1 MKRIKYIILVI
12 TLIVSLISCKTQ
24 LINIATT
31 ETNDFVTTERRTEL
45 SEIALLENYT
55 VSEPE
60 LLCDLTSFLLNA
72 NEGSKPRSV
81 NLPSYNFTKIDS
93 AKMQCFNNSN
103 LLNRSALEENYDD
116 IEFYIY
122 QINNES
128 TDSLGYA
135 FLSNDRRIGEI
146 IAITDNSDFNADI
159 TNDVFMQLFC
169 SSFESYVEETVEI
182 WNSLTSEDLQ
192 NARNAYAGISSSGN
206 YEYSQWKYNYGNISN
221 LLATKWNQQDPY
233 NSAIKAIKGQNYPA
247 GCGTTAVAQIMAFH
261 EFPKTC
267 DETIK
272 NTLKNNW
279 SLANSW
285 DGTYNWNLLKSSS

>member
-1 MKRIKYIILVI
+1 
-12 TLIVSLISCKTQ
+12 
-24 LINIATT
+24 
-31 ETNDFVTTERRTEL
+31 
-45 SEIALLENYT
+45 
-55 VSEPE
+55 
-60 LLCDLTSFLLNA
+60 
-72 NEGSKPRSV
+72 
-81 NLPSYNFTKIDS
+81 
-93 AKMQCFNNSN
+93 
-103 LLNRSALEENYDD
+103 
-116 IEFYIY
+116 
-122 QINNES
+122 
-128 TDSLGYA
+128 
-135 FLSNDRRIGEI
+135 
-146 IAITDNSDFNADI
+146 
-159 TNDVFMQLFC
+159 MQLFC

-285 DGTYNWNLLKSSS
+285 DGTYNWNLLKSSSYVGNLSAEGKIMLGALMYENAEGLKADYSITGTNIKYINHVPYFEEKRLFL